1 MQSHPSLPSAANT
14 TQPLPVSM
22 SLSRIPSAGKRRHF
36 GHAKDKVKIPRL
48 VTWDRTILCIPKSS
62 SKSILSIPR
71 GKARTHL
78 QSNGLCGKIRLTSDM
93 NECDI
98 LEEIRSTFKDAM
110 GHNPN
115 FPIQFL
121 QTGGGGSKSLSV
133 PSVSS
138 SFSLTAKEVAKLS
151 GQGCLYVQALA
162 DLRLPL
168 ATSDEVDLTGND
180 TDKV

>member
-1 MQSHPSLPSAANT
+1 MQSRPSLPSAANT

-22 SLSRIPSAGKRRHF
+22 SLSKIPSVGKRRHF

-48 VTWDRTILCIPKSS
+48 VTWGIPKSS

-78 QSNGLCGKIRLTSDM
+78 KSNGLCGKIRLMSDM

-115 FPIQFL
+115 FHIQFL

-138 SFSLTAKEVAKLS
+138 SFSWTAKEVAKLS

-162 DLRLPL
+162 DLLLPL
-168 ATSDEVDLTGND
+168 ATSNEVDLTGND